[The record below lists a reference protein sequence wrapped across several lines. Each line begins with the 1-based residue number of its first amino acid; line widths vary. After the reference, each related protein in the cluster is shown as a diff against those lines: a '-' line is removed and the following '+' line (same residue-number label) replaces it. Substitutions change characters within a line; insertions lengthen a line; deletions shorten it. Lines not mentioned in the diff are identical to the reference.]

1 MLSFPYES
9 FNLFTL
15 FPLTNS
21 LLPKSFP
28 SKAVPSK
35 PPKRWRV
42 WGGFSLEMDNSN
54 PWGFLLFFPS
64 GYTIANAAATVTA
77 TQLKQAVTM
86 GQDLATYATYEAY
99 PAFAVAAR
107 SDGYGA
113 F

>member
-1 MLSFPYES
+1 MA
-9 FNLFTL
+9 
-15 FPLTNS
+15 S
-21 LLPKSFP
+21 LGWISINP
-28 SKAVPSK
+28 
-35 PPKRWRV
+35 RV
-42 WGGFSLEMDNSN
+42 L
-54 PWGFLLFFPS
+54 LLFLPS
-64 GYTIANAAATVTA
+64 GYTIANAAAAVTA